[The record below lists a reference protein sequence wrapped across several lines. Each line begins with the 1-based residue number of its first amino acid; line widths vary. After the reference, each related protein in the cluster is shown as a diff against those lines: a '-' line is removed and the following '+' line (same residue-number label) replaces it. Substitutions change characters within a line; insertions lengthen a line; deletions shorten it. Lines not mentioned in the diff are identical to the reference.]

1 LPRGREEE
9 RPSAWTVD
17 TATAATAVVVRA
29 LLSVFIKFC
38 EFRLNPSV
46 LSLGTPKKVRA

>member
-1 LPRGREEE
+1 E

-17 TATAATAVVVRA
+17 TATAAKAVVVRA
-29 LLSVFIKFC
+29 LLNVFIKFC

-46 LSLGTPKKVRA
+46 LSLRTPKKYGPRNEGTT